1 MLLRSLFIRRR
12 KLFVI
17 SWTYFL
23 SVILQTFSSLA
34 ASGEVLHS
42 VYVKLSWQFLG
53 ELMPASVATIGIKS
67 RSINFAYASLLFK
80 LIKSVCLLCCVQQGI
95 TEYISK
101 LYRTISLK
109 QLPFPTVILFFPSIT
124 QYSRSKKIFH
134 A

>member
-17 SWTYFL
+17 SWTFFL
-23 SVILQTFSSLA
+23 SVISQIFSSSA
-34 ASGEVLHS
+34 PSGEVLNS
-42 VYVKLSWQFLG
+42 VYVEPSWQFLG
-53 ELMPASVATIGIKS
+53 EMMPASVATIGIKS

-95 TEYISK
+95 TEFISK

-109 QLPFPTVILFFPSIT
+109 QLPFPTVILFFRSIT

>member
-17 SWTYFL
+17 SWTFFL

-42 VYVKLSWQFLG
+42 EYVKLSWQFLG

>member
-34 ASGEVLHS
+34 ASGEVL
-42 VYVKLSWQFLG
+42 Q
-53 ELMPASVATIGIKS
+53 GIKC

>member
-1 MLLRSLFIRRR
+1 MLPSSLFICRR
-12 KLFVI
+12 KPFMI
-17 SWTYFL
+17 SWTFFL
-23 SVILQTFSSLA
+23 SVISHAFSSLA
-34 ASGEVLHS
+34 ISGEVLNL
-42 VYVKLSWQFLG
+42 VCVELSWQFLG
-53 ELMPASVATIGIKS
+53 EMMPASVATIGIKC

-101 LYRTISLK
+101 LYRTINLK

>member
-42 VYVKLSWQFLG
+42 VYLKLSWQFLG

>member
-17 SWTYFL
+17 SWTFFL

>member
-17 SWTYFL
+17 SWTFFL

-53 ELMPASVATIGIKS
+53 ELMPASIATIGIKS